1 MCGTNVAHQVALR
14 LKPAETGQ
22 LTQIDTATPR
32 AGWAELQGNAEAPD
46 PTAVSSWTEERL
58 LELAT
63 SLLAMRT
70 VRHEPR
76 GLR

>member
-1 MCGTNVAHQVALR
+1 MAHQVALR
-14 LKPAETGQ
+14 LGPAETGQ
-22 LTQIDTATPR
+22 PTQIDAATPR
-32 AGWAELQGNAEAPD
+32 AGRAELQGNAEAPD
-46 PTAVSSWTEERL
+46 PAAVSSWTEERL

-63 SLLAMRT
+63 SLPAMRT